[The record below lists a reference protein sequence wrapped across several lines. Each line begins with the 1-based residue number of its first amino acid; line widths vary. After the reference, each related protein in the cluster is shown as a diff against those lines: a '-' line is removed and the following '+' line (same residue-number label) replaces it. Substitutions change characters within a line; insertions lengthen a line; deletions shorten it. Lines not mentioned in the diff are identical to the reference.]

1 MPRFFLSIPDDEQ
14 VITIVGADARHIAG
28 SLRMRPGDSLT
39 VCNGHGTDFAC
50 VITAADNEQVVLEVT
65 DRHQNRSEPTVEIT
79 LYQGLPKGDKL
90 EWIIQKAVE
99 LGVTRIV
106 PVVTARSIAKSSSRE
121 DQKTARR
128 QKIADEAAGQSGRG
142 ILPAVEP
149 PISFGEAI
157 ARIQKER
164 TVVFYECGGAPLST
178 LLTDKPEK
186 LSLFIGPEGGIA
198 PEEIEKLTAA
208 GAKTATLGPRILR
221 CETAPLAA
229 LTAVMTLTGNMDS

>member
-1 MPRFFLSIPDDEQ
+1 MPRFFLNVPDDEQ

-229 LTAVMTLTGNMDS
+229 LAAVMTLTGNMD

>member
-1 MPRFFLSIPDDEQ
+1 MPRFFLDIPDTEQ
-14 VITIVGADARHIAG
+14 TITITGQDARHIAG
-28 SLRMRPGDSLT
+28 SLRMRTGDTLT
-39 VCNGHGTDFAC
+39 VCNGHGTDFDC
-50 VITAADNEQVVLEVT
+50 VITAADNEQVALAVT
-65 DRHQNRSEPTVEIT
+65 DRRRTASEPTVEVT

-106 PVVTARSIAKSSSRE
+106 PVVTSRSIAKSSPRE
-121 DQKTARR
+121 EQKTARR

-149 PISFGEAI
+149 PISFSDA
-157 ARIQKER
+157 ARRMAKER
-164 TVVFYECGGAPLST
+164 TVVFYECGGAPLKEILSDPPKT
-178 LLTDKPEK
+178 

-198 PEEIEKLTAA
+198 PEELETLLENGAA
-208 GAKTATLGPRILR
+208 VATLGPRILR

-229 LTAVMTLTGNMDS
+229 LSAVMTLTGNMD